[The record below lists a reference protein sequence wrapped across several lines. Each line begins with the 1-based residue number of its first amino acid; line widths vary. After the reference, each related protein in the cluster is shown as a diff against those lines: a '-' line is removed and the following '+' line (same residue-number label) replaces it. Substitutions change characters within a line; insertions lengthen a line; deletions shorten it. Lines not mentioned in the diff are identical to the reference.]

1 MNYCKWCNH
10 EIGHE
15 EGCPEAPA
23 ARQRRE
29 EFDAAQVVWV
39 CEEGHVD
46 DHHLSIP
53 GVEERCS
60 RCGGKCEGFKSL
72 DFLAR
77 ALVDAR
83 STQPVSESPGNGGEA
98 ETLVITTEE
107 RGALVLAV
115 DTAIA
120 DQTVPDTIRRTLVD
134 LAAKLPLDGTQPVP
148 GNSGGV
154 EEAGDA

>member
-60 RCGGKCEGFKSL
+60 RCGGRCEGFKSL

-83 STQPVSESPGNGGEA
+83 STQPVSESPG
-98 ETLVITTEE
+98 
-107 RGALVLAV
+107 
-115 DTAIA
+115 D
-120 DQTVPDTIRRTLVD
+120 
-134 LAAKLPLDGTQPVP
+134 
-148 GNSGGV
+148 SGV
-154 EEAGDA
+154 EDAARSLADEAARAVCEPRLFHENEGNRQQKLGGATAEVRRLTQTSEEPKANG